1 MYVFFIRIIKRFEAG
16 EDPERQTGRPR
27 VFSPETIA
35 EATEI
40 ASNDDRV
47 KSSRSSTEMGELIV
61 EVKLLRHPQT
71 NKFFIPPK
79 DVSSSTLRR
88 AVISIAPESA
98 KVDMSTDARKA
109 ALADLFNPIAFAA
122 VLHHTINISRT
133 QQNSP

>member
-40 ASNDDRV
+40 ASNDDHV
-47 KSSRSSTEMGELIV
+47 KSSRSSAEMGELIV
-61 EVKLLRHPQT
+61 ETKLSRHPQT
-71 NKFFIPPK
+71 NKFFIPK
-79 DVSSSTLRR
+79 EVSSSTLRR